1 MTAEAADLLA
11 SLNAQ
16 RSHVLAAV
24 DGLSVRQLR
33 QPVLPSGWDCLGM
46 VKHLALADEHYWFR
60 SIVGGQ
66 PLDFFPP
73 EPGADWLVDV
83 DESAAS
89 VLDLYRNEIEHAN
102 RIIAATDLDAPPRQR
117 DPQWDAWGIDFPS
130 LRYIMLHMIAE
141 TACHA
146 GHLDAARE
154 LLDGKQWLVL

>member
-1 MTAEAADLLA
+1 
-11 SLNAQ
+11 
-16 RSHVLAAV
+16 
-24 DGLSVRQLR
+24 
-33 QPVLPSGWDCLGM
+33 M

-89 VLDLYRNEIEHAN
+89 VLDLSRNEIEHAN

-130 LRYIMLHMIAE
+130 LRYIMLHMITE

-146 GHLDAARE
+146 GHLDAASE